1 MGGKEQISSRE
12 NTPCGGLEERR
23 SLEHKRYWDE
33 VGVTGASVPDE
44 AGTLRRW
51 GGGQS
56 QQSIKDFGLGCIQK
70 PLKQFLGF
78 GRWREES
85 REIYNLGF

>member
-1 MGGKEQISSRE
+1 MERNKYQAERTRHVEVWRRE
-12 NTPCGGLEERR
+12 GAWSIRDTGTRLV
-23 SLEHKRYWDE
+23 SLEP
-33 VGVTGASVPDE
+33 SVPDE
-44 AGTLRRW
+44 TGTLRRW